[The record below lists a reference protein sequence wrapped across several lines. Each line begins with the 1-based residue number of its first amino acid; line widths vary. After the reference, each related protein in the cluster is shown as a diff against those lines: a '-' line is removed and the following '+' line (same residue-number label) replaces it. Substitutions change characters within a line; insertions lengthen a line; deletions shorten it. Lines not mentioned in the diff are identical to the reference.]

1 MFSRRL
7 GRPIKV
13 KLNEFGIDIWLL
25 TCISTQATLPLW
37 FVILWKCLVRSAS
50 HDLRHLT
57 LRKLSKMRIRRRYCP
72 LRHQYM
78 YNKKQRRIFFHK
90 RRQLPVRHNRKNV
103 VLLLQTTI
111 QDRRTDEG
119 DENVENCLT
128 PVIPRVTSRKRYAQP
143 QTWKRNILK
152 KARQT
157 GTQVSV
163 DDTTTLEKKVNLG
176 DLCNDNCRYRCNAT
190 LTEGNRRRIFQEY
203 YEKCVTVNEKNQFI
217 RTGIERNVPQRH
229 KSDPTTHS
237 RDNSYHYFLMV
248 STMSYMQIFWLFWPS
263 LSLIGISIQSCTCK
277 WPVWTCRI
285 GILIV
290 YSL

>member
-1 MFSRRL
+1 MSRQERQPRLTAFDIAEIIQNEDSSEVLPPQASVQQETTEDFLSQTEATSGTSQSEECSPAPTNNNSRR
-7 GRPIKV
+7 I
-13 KLNEFGIDIWLL
+13 
-25 TCISTQATLPLW
+25 
-37 FVILWKCLVRSAS
+37 
-50 HDLRHLT
+50 
-57 LRKLSKMRIRRRYCP
+57 
-72 LRHQYM
+72 
-78 YNKKQRRIFFHK
+78 
-90 RRQLPVRHNRKNV
+90 
-103 VLLLQTTI
+103 
-111 QDRRTDEG
+111 DEG

-217 RTGIERNVPQRH
+217 RTGNERNVPQRH

-248 STMSYMQIFWLFWPS
+248 STMSYMQIFWLF
-263 LSLIGISIQSCTCK
+263 
-277 WPVWTCRI
+277 
-285 GILIV
+285 
-290 YSL
+290 